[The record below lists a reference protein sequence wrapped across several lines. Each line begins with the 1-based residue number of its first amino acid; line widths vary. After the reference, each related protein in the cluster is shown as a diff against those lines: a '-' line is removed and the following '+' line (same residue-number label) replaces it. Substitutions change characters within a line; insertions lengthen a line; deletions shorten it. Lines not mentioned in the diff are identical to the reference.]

1 MNLKKIIIF
10 GGSGFIGGH
19 FIDFLIKKGCEKIY
33 VADIVENKNLSKLS
47 EVTYINCDVRK
58 KIDIELL
65 ENIDAIFNFAAIHRE
80 PGHEGFE
87 YFETNI
93 NGAKNI
99 CNFAHKQNCKT
110 ILFTSS
116 ISPYGPSEDE
126 KNEHS
131 LPTPETPY
139 GISKLTAELIHQN
152 WQTSSNLNKLVIVR
166 PGVVFGP
173 NENGNMSRL
182 IKAVK
187 NNYFVFTGNK
197 QTLKAGIYVKELC
210 RMFDW
215 SLEKVSDSHLIIFNA
230 SFHPNPKI
238 NDYVNII
245 CSLFKKNNRF
255 ISLPKT
261 FLLYASFFLTFL
273 LKIFLIKNPFHPV
286 RVKKL
291 FRSNNIKPSYLLEN
305 GYEFKYDLESALDD
319 WKKNMES
326 EW

>member
-1 MNLKKIIIF
+1 
-10 GGSGFIGGH
+10 
-19 FIDFLIKKGCEKIY
+19 
-33 VADIVENKNLSKLS
+33 
-47 EVTYINCDVRK
+47 
-58 KIDIELL
+58 
-65 ENIDAIFNFAAIHRE
+65 
-80 PGHEGFE
+80 
-87 YFETNI
+87 
-93 NGAKNI
+93 
-99 CNFAHKQNCKT
+99 
-110 ILFTSS
+110 
-116 ISPYGPSEDE
+116 
-126 KNEHS
+126 
-131 LPTPETPY
+131 
-139 GISKLTAELIHQN
+139 
-152 WQTSSNLNKLVIVR
+152 
-166 PGVVFGP
+166 
-173 NENGNMSRL
+173 MSRL

>member
-1 MNLKKIIIF
+1 MKAL
-10 GGSGFIGGH
+10 
-19 FIDFLIKKGCEKIY
+19 
-33 VADIVENKNLSKLS
+33 
-47 EVTYINCDVRK
+47 
-58 KIDIELL
+58 
-65 ENIDAIFNFAAIHRE
+65 
-80 PGHEGFE
+80 E

-245 CSLFKKNNRF
+245 CSLFKK
-255 ISLPKT
+255 IID
-261 FLLYASFFLTFL
+261 LYRYQRHSFYMHLSF
-273 LKIFLIKNPFHPV
+273 
-286 RVKKL
+286 
-291 FRSNNIKPSYLLEN
+291 
-305 GYEFKYDLESALDD
+305 
-319 WKKNMES
+319 
-326 EW
+326 